1 MKAKSKPV
9 SSGRKRKKIPVLG
22 TFQEYQ
28 SQKAQAELGAPGFKN
43 AAQKLAQAQ
52 NKKAEQ
58 KKQNEMND
66 SIMLKTLTN

>member
-1 MKAKSKPV
+1 M
-9 SSGRKRKKIPVLG
+9 RKKIPVLG

-28 SQKAQAELGAPGFKN
+28 SQKAQAEHGAPGFKN

-66 SIMLKTLTN
+66 